1 MSEKDL
7 KTRMRKAS
15 ERKLK
20 RRQEAAAR
28 DRKAIEKALRKYGN
42 ADHEPALPV

>member
-28 DRKAIEKALRKYGN
+28 DRKAIEKALRKY
-42 ADHEPALPV
+42 ADSEHESALSV